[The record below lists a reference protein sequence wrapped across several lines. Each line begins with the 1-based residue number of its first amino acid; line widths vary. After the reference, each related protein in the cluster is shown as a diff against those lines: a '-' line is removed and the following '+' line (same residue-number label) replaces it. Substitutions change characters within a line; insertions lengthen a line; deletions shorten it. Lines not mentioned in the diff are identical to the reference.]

1 MQPQEVTTEKGPLVV
16 KLDDVIS
23 RVQSANS
30 SADIDLIKKAYVFS
44 AKAHAGQKRR
54 SGQPYLI
61 HPLEVANI
69 LAEMKMDVASIAA
82 GILHDTIEDTL
93 VTKQELKTVFG
104 LEIAEL
110 VDGVTKLSKIQFN
123 TRMERQAENFRKMIL
138 AMSKDIR
145 VILIK
150 LADRLNNLR
159 TLQFMPE
166 EKQVRI
172 AQETLDI
179 YAPLASRLGIQWMK
193 IQLEDLGLRFV
204 KPRLYQEIEKKIAR
218 LKKKKEHYIE
228 RVEKTVREHFGD
240 SVPSFKIMGRMKH
253 IHGIYR
259 KMERQNI
266 SFEQVHDLLAF
277 RILVST
283 VEECYEALGLL
294 HSIWKPVPGR
304 FKDYLAMPKANNY
317 QSLHTT
323 VICLDGERVEFQI
336 RTFEMNEINEQG
348 IAAHWKYKEDG
359 HIDMES
365 EATFRWLRQ
374 LVDWQ
379 NELKDSVEFL
389 DTVKLD
395 LFTSEIYVF
404 TPKGDVRPLPHN
416 ATPIDFAYSIHTDV
430 GAHCAGAKANGRI
443 VPLTHH
449 LKNGDTVEIIT
460 SPHRHPSKDWL
471 KVVVSSRAKARI
483 RQFLKQEQRE
493 KSIQLGKDIY
503 HEECAKFG
511 LDPPDFLKSQ
521 ALTQYL
527 EKKGVTGESSFYSAL
542 AYGKIAMPAI
552 VSQIAPDKVGRTTE
566 PKEGGLLRKIFNK
579 VSRQTRD
586 MVRIDGLE
594 DLLVTFGKCCYP
606 LQGDP
611 IVGFVTR
618 GRGVTIHRLDCSK
631 VPAIDPDRRVNAD
644 WNYNTELIRTARLKI
659 LCEDK
664 TGMLAEITQA
674 ISDKKLN
681 ITKAIVRTTKDKKAV
696 IWMDVGVRDINA
708 LHALMKSVEK
718 IDGVIAV
725 GRELG

>member
-1 MQPQEVTTEKGPLVV
+1 MQSQEITTEKSPLVL

-23 RVQSANS
+23 KALTYNPQ
-30 SADIDLIKKAYVFS
+30 ADIDLIKKAYVFS
-44 AKAHAGQKRR
+44 AKAHTGQKRK

-69 LAEMKMDVASIAA
+69 LAEMKMDVASIVA
-82 GILHDTIEDTL
+82 GVLHDTIEDTR

-104 LEIAEL
+104 GDISEL

-123 TRMERQAENFRKMIL
+123 TNMERQAENFRKMIL

-166 EKQVRI
+166 EKQMHI

-193 IQLEDLGLRFV
+193 TQLEDLSLRFL
-204 KPRLYQEIEKKIAR
+204 KSQLYQQIEKKIAR
-218 LKKKKEHYIE
+218 LKKKKEHYME
-228 RVEKTVREHFGD
+228 RVEKVVKEHFGD
-240 SVPSFKIMGRMKH
+240 SIRHFKIKGRMKH
-253 IHGIYR
+253 IYGIYR

-266 SFEQVHDLLAF
+266 TFEQVHDLLAF
-277 RILVST
+277 RILVPT
-283 VEECYEALGLL
+283 IEECYEALGLL

-336 RTFEMNEINEQG
+336 RTFEMNDIGEQG

-359 HIDMES
+359 HIDLES
-365 EATFRWLRQ
+365 EATFRWLHQ

-404 TPKGDVRPLPHN
+404 TPKGDVRALPHN
-416 ATPIDFAYSIHTDV
+416 TTPIDFAYSIHTDV
-430 GAHCAGAKANGRI
+430 GTHCVGARANGRI

-449 LKNGDTVEIIT
+449 LKNGDTVEILT
-460 SPHRHPSKDWL
+460 NPHRYPSKDWL
-471 KVVVSSRAKARI
+471 KVVVSSRAKAGI
-483 RQFLKQEQRE
+483 RQFLKQEQRA
-493 KSIQLGKDIY
+493 KSMHLGKSIY
-503 HEECAKFG
+503 HEECTKFG
-511 LDPPDFLKSQ
+511 LDPSGFFKSP
-521 ALTQYL
+521 ALTRYL
-527 EKKGVTGESSFYSAL
+527 EKKGVVGENSFYSAL
-542 AYGKIAMPAI
+542 AYGKLAMPVI
-552 VSQIAPDKVGRTTE
+552 VAQIAPDKLASPVSTA
-566 PKEGGLLRKIFNK
+566 KEGLLRKIFNK

-586 MVRIDGLE
+586 VVQIDGLE

-606 LQGDP
+606 LQGDA

-618 GRGVTIHRLDCSK
+618 GRGVTIHRVDCPK

-644 WNYNTELIRTARLKI
+644 WTYNTKLIRTARIKI

-664 TGMLAEITQA
+664 PGMLAEITAA
-674 ISDKKLN
+674 ISERKAN
-681 ITKAIVRTTKDKKAV
+681 ITKALVRTTKDRKAV
-696 IWMDVGVRDINA
+696 IFMDVGVHDA
-708 LHALMKSVEK
+708 AELHVIMKSCEK

-725 GRELG
+725 EREFG

>member
-1 MQPQEVTTEKGPLVV
+1 MQAQEATTEKNILVV
-16 KLDDVIS
+16 KLDDVVS
-23 RVQSANS
+23 KVQSYNPL
-30 SADIDLIKKAYVFS
+30 ADIDLIKKAYVFS

-69 LAEMKMDVASIAA
+69 LAEMKMDVASISA
-82 GILHDTIEDTL
+82 GILHDTIEDTK
-93 VTKQELKTVFG
+93 VTREELKTVFG
-104 LEIAEL
+104 EEIAEL
-110 VDGVTKLSKIQFN
+110 VDGVTKLSKIPFN

-138 AMSKDIR
+138 AMAKDIR

-166 EKQVRI
+166 EKQIRI

-179 YAPLASRLGIQWMK
+179 YAPLANRLGMQWMK
-193 IQLEDLGLRFV
+193 VQLEDLGLRFTR
-204 KPRLYQEIEKKIAR
+204 PQTYQQIEKKIAR
-218 LKKKKEHYIE
+218 LKKIKEHYMD
-228 RVEKTVREHFGD
+228 RVEKGVTAHFMD
-240 SVPSFKIMGRMKH
+240 SIRAFKILGRMKH
-253 IHGIYR
+253 VHGIYR

-277 RILVST
+277 RILVPT

-336 RTFEMNEINEQG
+336 RTFEMNETAEQG

-359 HIDMES
+359 RIDMKS
-365 EATFRWLRQ
+365 EETFRWLHQ

-430 GAHCAGAKANGRI
+430 GAHCTGARVNGRI

-449 LKNGDTVEIIT
+449 LASGDTVEIIT
-460 SPHRHPSKDWL
+460 SPHRYPSRDWL
-471 KVVVSSRAKARI
+471 KVAVSSRARAKV

-493 KSIQLGKDIY
+493 KSIHLGKEIY
-503 HEECAKFG
+503 QEECAKFG
-511 LDPPDFLKSQ
+511 IDASEFLKSG
-521 ALTQYL
+521 ALREYL
-527 EKKGVTGESSFYSAL
+527 EKKGIVGENSLYSAL
-542 AYGKIAMPAI
+542 AYGKISMPVITA
-552 VSQIAPDKVGRTTE
+552 ALFPEKTKTTAV
-566 PKEGGLLRKIFNK
+566 PPPEGFLKKIFRK
-579 VSRQTRD
+579 VSKQTRD
-586 MVRIDGLE
+586 VVRIDGLE
-594 DLLVTFGKCCYP
+594 DLLIAFGKCCHP
-606 LQGDP
+606 IQGDP

-618 GRGVTIHRLDCSK
+618 GRGVTLHRIDCPK
-631 VPAIDPDRRVNAD
+631 VPSIDPARRVNAD
-644 WNYNTELIRTARLKI
+644 WNYKTDLVRTARLKI

-664 TGMLAEITQA
+664 PGMLAEITAA
-674 ISDKKLN
+674 ISSRQAN
-681 ITKAIVRTTKDKKAV
+681 ITKALVRTTRDKKAV
-696 IWMDVGVRDINA
+696 ISMDVGVRDTDE
-708 LHALMKSVEK
+708 LHAIMKSLEK
-718 IDGVIAV
+718 IEGVISV
-725 GRELG
+725 ERELG